1 MSAMH
6 AAAPERDPDRR
17 PHHSVARTHVGKVRL
32 LNEDRYLDAPER
44 GLWAIAD
51 GMGGHDAGDVAATMT
66 VRALAALCDAAGP
79 IDLGAIG
86 GALQAVNSGI
96 RSHMRQRGQHGGC
109 TVAGLWLDEGR
120 AHIFWAGD
128 SRVYRFRND
137 RLERLTHDHSLVQQ
151 LLDAGALNA
160 DQAARHPQANV
171 ITRALGVDDA
181 VEVELC
187 TLDLGSG
194 DRFLLCSDGVTAELS
209 DGQLAGYMREAPGE
223 EMNAIM
229 GAALEAG
236 GRDNLTLIMVG

>member
-1 MSAMH
+1 LSAP
-6 AAAPERDPDRR
+6 A
-17 PHHSVARTHVGKVRL
+17 SS
-32 LNEDRYLDAPER
+32 N
-44 GLWAIAD
+44 
-51 GMGGHDAGDVAATMT
+51 
-66 VRALAALCDAAGP
+66 C
-79 IDLGAIG
+79 
-86 GALQAVNSGI
+86 
-96 RSHMRQRGQHGGC
+96 C

-171 ITRALGVDDA
+171 ITRALGVDDT

-194 DRFLLCSDGVTAELS
+194 DRFLLCSDGVTTELS